1 MKRVVKELN
10 ELLEFDYFV
19 EEYFRDP
26 ITNEEVTADMFGPF
40 LTEDEAYDELTYLL
54 DNCNLFEFSY

>member
-26 ITNEEVTADMFGPF
+26 ITNEEITSDIFGPF
-40 LTEDEAYDELTYLL
+40 LTEDEAYDELTYLVEHF
-54 DNCNLFEFSY
+54 NLFDYSF